1 MKILLKFYG
10 GRFKKMK
17 PKLFSIMKNSPE
29 ELKGKNLVK
38 DIVAGLIVAVVALPL
53 SIALAISSG
62 VSPEVGLITAIIA
75 GFIISF
81 WGGSRVQIGGP
92 TAAFV
97 VIICGIIDQYGIEGL
112 IVATIL
118 AGIFLVIMGVLKLG
132 DIIKFI
138 PFPIT
143 VGFTTGIAVTLFT
156 TQLNDFFGLNI
167 QGLSSECLPKWWAY
181 ITNISKINWTA
192 TAIGVGS
199 IIVIVLWGKVSKR
212 IPGSLVALILLQL
225 YSIYSKKM
233 VWQQKYRLSVQNL
246 ATSRVLFQC
255 LIFQTLQR

>member
-212 IPGSLVALILLQL
+212 IPGSLVALILSTVVL
-225 YSIYSKKM
+225 YLM